1 LHRLGK
7 GFQELEEKRAEAK
20 IAHLIVQILLME
32 FYDLQRW
39 FNCLEQLS
47 IVD

>member
-1 LHRLGK
+1 MLGK

-32 FYDLQRW
+32 FYDLHRQGRRPPRSADRW
-39 FNCLEQLS
+39 
-47 IVD
+47 V